1 MTFSAI
7 HGFYELFCGTPKK
20 NRGRAIHSKS
30 VHTPIAIGAIRFG
43 LFVSIPCRITS
54 QKYV

>member
-7 HGFYELFCGTPKK
+7 HGVYELFCGTPKK

-30 VHTPIAIGAIRFG
+30 VHTHAIRFG